1 MNVLKNV
8 VGLFSSPA
16 EIALAKPSSAKK
28 RDYGEVCTIQSTK
41 KRRRSSYDPS
51 KYQRAVDGTSEM
63 TTVSDEGD
71 GEEKHE
77 RENEEEVQEEEEE
90 EEEERDQAHEQL
102 LQEQLRHVRPTAT
115 SKSVRRHTHAVL
127 SVPYAEPGS
136 VRSIALDAARTSN
149 DTLEKTERLLATK
162 PDSEIKRKK
171 LATIAQA
178 RAKNNAILAKAQV
191 EGYMQ
196 VHREETTRVTA
207 ARPRMPIDQAPITR
221 TASANTGLTCVE
233 DGDESSSEQVSTT
246 QQELNKDMEINWR
259 TTREPY
265 HSSPATSQRHLS
277 TVH

>member
-16 EIALAKPSSAKK
+16 KSTPAEIAPTKPSSAKK
-28 RDYGEVCTIQSTK
+28 RNYKDVLTIQSAE

-51 KYQRAVDGTSEM
+51 NYQRAVYGTGEI
-63 TTVSDEGD
+63 TTVSDEDD

-77 RENEEEVQEEEEE
+77 RKNK

-127 SVPYAEPGS
+127 SAPYPEPGG

-149 DTLEKTERLLATK
+149 DTLDKTGRLLATK

-178 RAKNNAILAKAQV
+178 RAKNNAIFGKGSGGRIHAGTKR
-191 EGYMQ
+191 GN
-196 VHREETTRVTA
+196 HKN
-207 ARPRMPIDQAPITR
+207 QAPITR

-233 DGDESSSEQVSTT
+233 YEDESESESAQVSTT
-246 QQELNKDMEINWR
+246 QQELNKDVESDL
-259 TTREPY
+259 EDY
-265 HSSPATSQRHLS
+265 
-277 TVH
+277 